1 LNASRESVMGETVW
15 EQVQQQC
22 PDVHKVDL
30 VVALPSF
37 NQSATIESV
46 INTILE
52 GLKGSMAHASVL
64 MVNVDVGSEDGTPEI
79 VKRTVGSLL
88 PLALVQP
95 LTEGMP
101 ANPFA
106 LNRLSYSGMPAREE
120 AFRSFF
126 AITERLQAKAC
137 VVIDANVRSVTAAWV
152 DLLAQPVLE
161 KGADYVAPVFRR
173 QRYEGSLTNNLIAP
187 LTRSLYGKRVACQIG
202 GGYGFSGRLASFYLE
217 KEFLWEKDAARFA
230 IDSWLTTVA
239 VAEGYQVWQ
248 ARLGAKMQDTK
259 ASAVDVSMMLAQ
271 AVGASYHYMERYQDV
286 WEKQSGSSEVPEIGP
301 PIEVEVESA
310 SINVERMVKGFRQGL
325 RDLLPL
331 WEIILAPETLAGV
344 LTLGLRDDE
353 DFRFPLSLWVQT
365 VYDSAVAY
373 HEKVIHREHL
383 LKSLTPLYLGRTASL
398 VLETK
403 GGGPE
408 EVQQTMEQGCQTFE
422 AMKPY
427 LVERWRFQ

>member
-1 LNASRESVMGETVW
+1 MMGETVW

-22 PDVHKVDL
+22 PDLHKVDL

-37 NQSATIESV
+37 NQSSTIESV
-46 INTILE
+46 IQTILE
-52 GLKGSMAHASVL
+52 GLKGSMAQASVL

-79 VKRTVGSLL
+79 VKRAVGNLL

-95 LTEGMP
+95 LAEGMP

-106 LNRLSYSGMPAREE
+106 LNRLSYSGMPSREE

-126 AITERLQAKAC
+126 SITERMQAKAC

-202 GGYGFSGRLASFYLE
+202 GGYGFSGRLASFYLQ
-217 KEFLWEKDAARFA
+217 KPFLWEGDAARFA

-248 ARLGAKMQDTK
+248 ARLGARMQDTK
-259 ASAVDVSMMLAQ
+259 ASAVDVSMSLAQ

-286 WEKQSGSSEVPEIGP
+286 WEKQSGSSDVPEIGP
-301 PIEVEVESA
+301 PIEVEVESVP
-310 SINVERMVKGFRQGL
+310 IKVERMVKGFRQGL

-373 HEKVIHREHL
+373 HDKVIHREHL
-383 LKSLTPLYLGRTASL
+383 LKSLTPLYLGRIASL

>member
-1 LNASRESVMGETVW
+1 
-15 EQVQQQC
+15 
-22 PDVHKVDL
+22 
-30 VVALPSF
+30 
-37 NQSATIESV
+37 
-46 INTILE
+46 
-52 GLKGSMAHASVL
+52 LKGFMAHASVL

-79 VKRTVGSLL
+79 VKRAVGSLL

-126 AITERLQAKAC
+126 AITERMQAKAC

-202 GGYGFSGRLASFYLE
+202 GGYGFSGRLASFYLQ
-217 KEFLWEKDAARFA
+217 KPFLWEGDAARFA

-259 ASAVDVSMMLAQ
+259 ASAVDVSMSLAQ

-301 PIEVEVESA
+301 PIEVEVESVP
-310 SINVERMVKGFRQGL
+310 IKVERMVKGFRQGL
-325 RDLLPL
+325 RDLLPI

-344 LTLGLRDDE
+344 LELGLREDD
-353 DFRFPLSLWVQT
+353 DFIYPLSLWVQT
-365 VYDSAVAY
+365 VYDFAVAY
-373 HEKVIHREHL
+373 HDKVIHREHL

-408 EVQQTMEQGCQTFE
+408 EVQQAMEQGCQTFE

>member
-1 LNASRESVMGETVW
+1 MMGETVW

-22 PDVHKVDL
+22 PDLHKVDL

-79 VKRTVGSLL
+79 VKRAVGNLL

-95 LTEGMP
+95 LAEGMP

-126 AITERLQAKAC
+126 SITERMQAKAC

-202 GGYGFSGRLASFYLE
+202 GGYGFSGRLASFYLQ
-217 KEFLWEKDAARFA
+217 KPFLWEGDAARFA

-248 ARLGAKMQDTK
+248 ARLGARMQDTK
-259 ASAVDVSMMLAQ
+259 ASAVDVSMSLAQ

-286 WEKQSGSSEVPEIGP
+286 WEKQSGSSDVPEIGP
-301 PIEVEVESA
+301 PIEVEVESVP
-310 SINVERMVKGFRQGL
+310 IKVERMVKGFRQGL

-373 HEKVIHREHL
+373 HDKVIHREHL
-383 LKSLTPLYLGRTASL
+383 LKSLTPLYLGRIASL

>member
-1 LNASRESVMGETVW
+1 MMGETVW

-52 GLKGSMAHASVL
+52 GLKGPMAHTSVL

-79 VKRTVGSLL
+79 VKRAVGNLL

-126 AITERLQAKAC
+126 AITEQLQAKAC
-137 VVIDANVRSVTAAWV
+137 VVIDANVRSVTAAWM

-202 GGYGFSGRLASFYLE
+202 GGYGFSGRLASFYLQ
-217 KEFLWEKDAARFA
+217 KPFLWEGDAARFA

-259 ASAVDVSMMLAQ
+259 ANAVDVSMSLAQ
-271 AVGASYHYMERYQDV
+271 AVGAAFHYMERYQDV

-301 PIEVEVESA
+301 PIEVEVESVP
-310 SINVERMVKGFRQGL
+310 IKVERMIRGFRQGL

-383 LKSLTPLYLGRTASL
+383 LRSLTPLYLGRIASL

>member
-1 LNASRESVMGETVW
+1 M
-15 EQVQQQC
+15 
-22 PDVHKVDL
+22 
-30 VVALPSF
+30 
-37 NQSATIESV
+37 
-46 INTILE
+46 
-52 GLKGSMAHASVL
+52 
-64 MVNVDVGSEDGTPEI
+64 
-79 VKRTVGSLL
+79 
-88 PLALVQP
+88 
-95 LTEGMP
+95 
-101 ANPFA
+101 
-106 LNRLSYSGMPAREE
+106 
-120 AFRSFF
+120 
-126 AITERLQAKAC
+126 
-137 VVIDANVRSVTAAWV
+137 

-202 GGYGFSGRLASFYLE
+202 GGYGFSGRLASFYLQ
-217 KEFLWEKDAARFA
+217 KPFLWEGDAARFA

-259 ASAVDVSMMLAQ
+259 ANAVDVSMSLAQ

-286 WEKQSGSSEVPEIGP
+286 WEKQSGSSEVPEMGP
-301 PIEVEVESA
+301 PIEVEVESVP
-310 SINVERMVKGFRQGL
+310 INVERMVKGFRQGL

-403 GGGPE
+403 GGSPE

>member
-1 LNASRESVMGETVW
+1 MGETVW

-30 VVALPSF
+30 LVALPSF

-79 VKRTVGSLL
+79 VKRTVGGLL

-126 AITERLQAKAC
+126 AITERMQAKAC

-202 GGYGFSGRLASFYLE
+202 GGYGFSGRLASFYLQ
-217 KEFLWEKDAARFA
+217 KPFLWEGDAARFA

-259 ASAVDVSMMLAQ
+259 ANAVDVSMSLAQ

-301 PIEVEVESA
+301 PIEVEVESVP
-310 SINVERMVKGFRQGL
+310 INVERMVKGFRQGL

-344 LTLGLRDDE
+344 LTLGLKDDE

-403 GGGPE
+403 GGSPE

>member
-1 LNASRESVMGETVW
+1 MMGETVW

-37 NQSATIESV
+37 NQSSTIESV

-79 VKRTVGSLL
+79 VKRAVGSLL

-126 AITERLQAKAC
+126 AITERMQAKAC

-202 GGYGFSGRLASFYLE
+202 GGYGFSGRLASFYLQ
-217 KEFLWEKDAARFA
+217 KPFLWEGDAARFA

-259 ASAVDVSMMLAQ
+259 ASAVDVSMSLAQ

-301 PIEVEVESA
+301 PIEVEVESVP
-310 SINVERMVKGFRQGL
+310 IKVERMVKGFRQGL
-325 RDLLPL
+325 RDLLPI

-344 LTLGLRDDE
+344 LELGLREDD
-353 DFRFPLSLWVQT
+353 DFIYPLSLWVQT
-365 VYDSAVAY
+365 VYDFAVAY
-373 HEKVIHREHL
+373 HDKVIHREHL

-408 EVQQTMEQGCQTFE
+408 EVQQAMEQGCQTFE